1 MGTHT
6 VLVMLNG
13 DGGTTSF
20 GVVLTGVLEILAT
33 LKRRW
38 GGGGGVENDHPSKV
52 VGVNTF
58 SPILKRPPPPCK

>member
-20 GVVLTGVLEILAT
+20 GVVLTGVLEILAM
-33 LKRRW
+33 LKRR
-38 GGGGGVENDHPSKV
+38 GGGGS
-52 VGVNTF
+52 
-58 SPILKRPPPPCK
+58 RQ